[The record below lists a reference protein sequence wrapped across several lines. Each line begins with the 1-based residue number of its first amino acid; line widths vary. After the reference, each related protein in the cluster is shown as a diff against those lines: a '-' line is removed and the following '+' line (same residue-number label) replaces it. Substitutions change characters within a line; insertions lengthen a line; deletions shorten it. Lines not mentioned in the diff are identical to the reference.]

1 MADQTW
7 NDVETDIFCNKIDL
21 WNSNATE
28 NCQMFMNID
37 IAPKDIQLVKVTS
50 TKDDKQVKP

>member
-1 MADQTW
+1 
-7 NDVETDIFCNKIDL
+7 L